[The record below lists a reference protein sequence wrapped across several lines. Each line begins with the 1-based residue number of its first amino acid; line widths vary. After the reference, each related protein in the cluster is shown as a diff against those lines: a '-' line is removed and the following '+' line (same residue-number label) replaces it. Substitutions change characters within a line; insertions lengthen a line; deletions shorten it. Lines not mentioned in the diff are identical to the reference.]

1 MAARHVPESYDPTAS
16 HRLDLPGA
24 VLGAVGLAGLTY
36 ASIAVGE
43 SGMAPAVV
51 LTGALGVL
59 ALIAFVVVERHS
71 DHPLVP
77 PGLFASRQFTVTNIV
92 TFAIYAAFGA
102 VFFLLLLHLQVV
114 AGFSP
119 LAAGTAMLPITV
131 LLLVLS
137 SRSGALAA
145 RIGPRLPMTVGPL
158 VAAGG
163 LLLTLRIGPGASY
176 LTDVLP
182 AVLVFGLG
190 LALLVAP
197 LTATVLAAAPPEH
210 AGAASGVNNA
220 VARAGGLLAVALLPP
235 ISGLTG
241 EVYRDP
247 VAFSAGYRTA
257 TLIAV
262 GLLVAG
268 GVLSAVAISDDIV
281 KVAAEPGKPGGPD
294 VEHCFSCPVDG
305 PHLETVQPARGR
317 H

>member
-1 MAARHVPESYDPTAS
+1 MRP
-16 HRLDLPGA
+16 
-24 VLGAVGLAGLTY
+24 
-36 ASIAVGE
+36 
-43 SGMAPAVV
+43 VV
-51 LTGALGVL
+51 ALTGAVGVL
-59 ALIAFVVVERHS
+59 ALIAFVVVERRS

-92 TFAIYAAFGA
+92 TFTIYAAFGA
-102 VFFLLLLHLQVV
+102 VFFLLVLHLQVV

-119 LAAGTAMLPITV
+119 LAAGTSMLPITV

-137 SRSGALAA
+137 SWSGALAA

-182 AVLVFGLG
+182 AVVVFGLG

-220 VARAGGLLAVALLPP
+220 VARAAGLLAVALLPP

-247 VAFSAGYRTA
+247 AAFSAGYRTA

-268 GVLSAVAISDDIV
+268 GLLSAVGISDDLG
-281 KVAAEPGKPGGPD
+281 KVGPEPGRPGGPD